1 MWTSTFKAQRGLT
14 LIELLVAS
22 VIAAILGAVLVMAV
36 STVFIASSAVTN
48 QQIAIK
54 QVQNAVDYIS
64 RDAQQAQTTAQ
75 SYRDNYPVLSFTIPV
90 SNDGSTFTNE
100 SVTYQ
105 VINGTLTRTIGTIS
119 SNISTNILSGGFVVH
134 ASAAPYYVSI
144 TSTVKGYRS
153 EIASRVVL
161 LEP

>member
-1 MWTSTFKAQRGLT
+1 
-14 LIELLVAS
+14 LVAS
-22 VIAAILGAVLVMAV
+22 VIAAILGAVLVIAV
-36 STVFIASSAVTN
+36 STVYRASSAVTN
-48 QQIAIK
+48 QQIAVK

-64 RDAQQAQTTAQ
+64 RDASQAQTTTQ
-75 SYRDNYPVLSFTIPV
+75 NYTDGSAVLSFTIPV